1 MRMLLF
7 STLRA
12 SGRVSSTILV
22 ARFIRSPRIGDRMSS
37 SLLPSDFSSVAGKCV
52 VSRFQQLNHR
62 SRRFDPQRFLTEGD
76 HPPVVINGDLHGSGV
91 EVPTLPLNRIAIED
105 SHGTHGAGKPI

>member
-1 MRMLLF
+1 VDAPNDCSSVLVLSAASSTASVRRLRMRMLLF

-37 SLLPSDFSSVAGKCV
+37 SL
-52 VSRFQQLNHR
+52 
-62 SRRFDPQRFLTEGD
+62 
-76 HPPVVINGDLHGSGV
+76 
-91 EVPTLPLNRIAIED
+91 
-105 SHGTHGAGKPI
+105 